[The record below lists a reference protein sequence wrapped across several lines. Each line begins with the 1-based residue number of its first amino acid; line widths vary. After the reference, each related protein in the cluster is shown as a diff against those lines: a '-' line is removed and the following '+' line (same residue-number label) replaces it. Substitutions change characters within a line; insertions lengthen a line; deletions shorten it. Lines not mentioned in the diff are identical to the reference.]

1 MCLALGVG
9 LLFVRYLRGVLVC
22 SFRSSTVTC
31 TPSTPL
37 CLGLLWYSEVLR
49 VPRVDRPNYP
59 RHIHLR
65 SISRDKLTSLF
76 CEKAMVWGEA
86 LNFSTTKFAKG
97 PRILNMAMTF
107 VLTPWSHYNTITKPR
122 TCFLLSLIED
132 FSIDFPLHMI

>member
-1 MCLALGVG
+1 MVFRGTHIVVTLEFPSDVLHVPKVVHSDYPSHPHLHTISHDELA
-9 LLFVRYLRGVLVC
+9 
-22 SFRSSTVTC
+22 
-31 TPSTPL
+31 
-37 CLGLLWYSEVLR
+37 
-49 VPRVDRPNYP
+49 
-59 RHIHLR
+59 
-65 SISRDKLTSLF
+65 SLF

-107 VLTPWSHYNTITKPR
+107 VLTPRSHYNTITKPH